1 MDLDYNMD
9 LRNVHSYMFDRMD
22 NHRRYNNQL
31 VKRKLD
37 VLELKRANKK
47 YLWNIYENSKREV
60 EMNKK
65 YTYLAST
72 RCVDFQCIQV
82 GMSTHHDVIVIDTER

>member
-31 VKRKLD
+31 VKWKLD
-37 VLELKRANKK
+37 VLELK
-47 YLWNIYENSKREV
+47 KR
-60 EMNKK
+60 K
-65 YTYLAST
+65 
-72 RCVDFQCIQV
+72 
-82 GMSTHHDVIVIDTER
+82 